1 MLGALFTFPFLAN
14 AATTTNTQATSL
26 AEIISPL
33 DDSKKVALD
42 DLTPHVPFYSQFT
55 DIQSA
60 KWKKRAC
67 GVTSLAMM
75 IEYYKPGSVSVNKLL
90 EQGIAS
96 GAYSK
101 AGWTH
106 RGLIKLGEKYG
117 LEGDAYDLSK
127 SSTKKAFEKFTD
139 ELEDGPVIT
148 SVHYKFNPKSTIP
161 HLVVINGIKGGMVY
175 YNDPAAKSG
184 EKQISVADFQK
195 AWKKKFI
202 VIRPV
207 GKGDVIAMSTSS
219 HTSPLLH

>member
-1 MLGALFTFPFLAN
+1 MLGALFMFPFLAN
-14 AATTTNTQATSL
+14 AATTTNIQATSS
-26 AEIISPL
+26 AEIISLANDP
-33 DDSKKVALD
+33 KKVALN

-60 KWKKRAC
+60 KWRKQAC

-106 RGLIKLGEKYG
+106 RGLIRLGEKYG

-127 SSTKKAFEKFTD
+127 STTKNAFEKFTD

-161 HLVVINGIKGGMVY
+161 HLVVINGIKNGVVY

-202 VIRPV
+202 VVRPAD
-207 GKGDVIAMSTSS
+207 KSDVIAMSSQPY
-219 HTSPLLH
+219 TSPLSY